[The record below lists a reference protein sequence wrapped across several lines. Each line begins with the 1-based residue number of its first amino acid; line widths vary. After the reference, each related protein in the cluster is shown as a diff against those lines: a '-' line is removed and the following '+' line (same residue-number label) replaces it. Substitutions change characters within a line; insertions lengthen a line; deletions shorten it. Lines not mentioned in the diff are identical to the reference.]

1 MINLNEDQLEQ
12 NTLSILQELNYSY
25 LHGLDISPDGIKPER
40 VIYSDVILTQRL
52 RNAITRLNPN
62 IPPTA
67 REEALKK
74 VLRSESSDLLSNNL
88 RFHQLLTD
96 GIDVEY
102 RENDRIKGDKVYLV
116 DFQNTSNNDFLAVNQ
131 FTVIENNNN
140 RRPDI
145 ILFINGLPLVVIEL
159 KNPADEK
166 ATLKKGYQQLQTYK
180 AQIPSLFQFNEIL
193 ITSDGI
199 EARAGTLTS
208 SWERFMP
215 WKTID
220 GSKITSDT
228 FQLEVMLRGM
238 LNQEVFLDLIKHFI
252 VFEKEKGIKFKKL
265 AAYHQYHA
273 VNRALDAT
281 LEASQPDGD
290 RKCGVVWHT
299 QGSGKSLIMAF
310 YAGKL
315 VLEMDNPTIVVLT
328 DRNDLDDQLFGTFVK
343 SKELLRQE
351 PQQADSREKLQELLK
366 VASGGI
372 VFTTIQKFLPEK
384 GSSFPLL
391 SNRTNIV
398 VIADEAHRSQYEFI
412 DGFAKHMRD
421 ALPNASYIG
430 FTGTPIE
437 MEDKNTVQVFGNYID
452 IYDIEQS
459 VTDGATVRI
468 YYENRLIKLDIDE
481 AKKAFIDPKFEDVT
495 EGEEA
500 EIKEKLKSKWA
511 RTEAIVG
518 SEKRIKELAKDLVD
532 HFTQRIDAQ
541 DGKGMVVCMSRRICI
556 DLYNEIVKLKPEWQ
570 NEDDDKGF
578 LKVVMTGSAS
588 EPENW
593 QQHIR
598 NKPRRRELGETF
610 KDPDSEIKLVIV
622 RDMWLTGFDVP
633 NLHTMYLDKPMR
645 GHGLMQAIARVNRV
659 YEDKEGG
666 LIVDYLGIAAEL
678 KKAIQDYTVGGGKG
692 KPAFDQ
698 DKAVG
703 LMLEKYEIV
712 KSMFHGFDYN
722 NYFIPNTA
730 EQLRILL
737 RGMDHILGLND
748 GKNRYLKNVNELSKS
763 FALSVPHE
771 KALQIRDEVGFFKAV
786 RAQFIKTD
794 EPGEKKLT
802 KEEIELA
809 IKQIVSDALT
819 SEGVVEIVGSK
830 DIQGLKGGI
839 KNPDISI
846 LSDEFL
852 EEVKEMPQRNLA
864 AELLEKLLKEQI
876 RIRSH
881 KNVVEAR
888 SFTEMLENALERYK
902 QRPMDSKEVVAN
914 LIEIAKKI
922 REAEKRGEDLGLTE
936 YEIAFYD
943 ALLVNKDTEEV
954 LGNEEL
960 KKIAMELVR
969 TIKNNLTIDWTLREN
984 VQAKMRVAVKRI
996 LKKHQYPA
1004 DNRDRAVEI
1013 VLEQAKV
1020 VCEEWTKSAV

>member
-1 MINLNEDQLEQ
+1 MIKLNEDQIEQ
-12 NTLSILQELNYSY
+12 TTLSILQELNYNY
-25 LHGLDISPDGIKPER
+25 LHGLDISPDGTAPER
-40 VIYSDVILTQRL
+40 EIYSDVILTQRL

-74 VLRSESSDLLSNNL
+74 VLRSESSDLLSNNI

-116 DFQNTSNNDFLAVNQ
+116 DFQNPSNNDFLAVNQ

-145 ILFINGLPLVVIEL
+145 VLFINGLPLVVIEL
-159 KNPADEK
+159 KNPADER

-180 AQIPSLFQFNEIL
+180 SQIPSLFQFNEIL
-193 ITSDGI
+193 ITSDGM
-199 EARAGTLTS
+199 EAKAGTLTS

-220 GSKITSDT
+220 GTTITDDT

-238 LNQEVFLDLIKHFI
+238 LNQEVLLDLVKHFI
-252 VFEKEKGIKFKKL
+252 TFEREKETKKKI

-273 VNRALDAT
+273 VNRAVDAT
-281 LEASQPDGD
+281 LEASQPEGD
-290 RKCGVVWHT
+290 KRCGVVWHT

-315 VLEMDNPTIVVLT
+315 VLEMDNPTLVVLT
-328 DRNDLDDQLFGTFVK
+328 DRNDLDDQLFGTFTK
-343 SKELLRQE
+343 SRDLLRQE
-351 PQQADSREKLQELLK
+351 PKQADSREKLQELLK

-384 GSSFPLL
+384 GSAYPLL
-391 SNRTNIV
+391 SDRDNIV

-412 DGFAKHMRD
+412 DGFARHMRD

-452 IYDIEQS
+452 IYDIEQA
-459 VTDGATVRI
+459 VEDGATVRI
-468 YYENRLIKLDIDE
+468 YYENRLIKLDMDD
-481 AKKAFIDPKFEDVT
+481 AKKALIDPKFEDVT

-518 SEKRIKELAKDLVD
+518 SQKRIKELAADLVD
-532 HFTQRIDAQ
+532 HFTQRFDAQ
-541 DGKGMVVCMSRRICI
+541 NGKGMVVCMSRRICV
-556 DLYNEIVKLKPEWQ
+556 DLYHEIIKLKPEWE
-570 NEDDDKGF
+570 NKDDDKGF

-588 EPENW
+588 DPENW
-593 QQHIR
+593 QEHIR
-598 NKPRRRELGETF
+598 NKPRRREIGETF
-610 KDPDSEIKLVIV
+610 KDPESEIKLVIV

-659 YEDKEGG
+659 YKDKEGG

-703 LMLEKYEIV
+703 LMLEKYDIV
-712 KSMFHGFDYN
+712 KSMFHGFDYTG
-722 NYFIPNTA
+722 YFATDTA
-730 EQLRILL
+730 KQLRVLL

-748 GKNRYLKNVNELSKS
+748 GKNRYSKNVNELSKA

-771 KALQIRDEVGFFKAV
+771 KALKIRDEVGFFKAL
-786 RAQFIKTD
+786 RAQFVKTED
-794 EPGEKKLT
+794 TGEKKLS
-802 KEEIELA
+802 KEEMELA

-819 SEGVVEIVGSK
+819 SEGVVEIIGSK
-830 DIQGLKGGI
+830 DVSGF

-864 AELLEKLLKEQI
+864 AELLEKLLAEQI
-876 RIRSH
+876 KTRSR
-881 KNVVEAR
+881 KNLVEAR
-888 SFTEMLENALERYK
+888 SFAEMLENALEKYK
-902 QRPMDSKEVVAN
+902 QRPVDSKEVIKT
-914 LIEIAKKI
+914 LIDIAKKL
-922 REAEKRGEDLGLTE
+922 READQRGEDLGLTE

-943 ALLVNKDTEEV
+943 ALLVNKDAEEV

-969 TIKNNLTIDWTLREN
+969 TIKHNITIDWTLREN

-1004 DNRDRAVEI
+1004 DNRDKAVEI

-1020 VCEEWTKSAV
+1020 VCEEWAKSAI